1 MVFNFASSNSI
12 ARKLKQI
19 KEKTIYSHTSCCG
32 DLEEDDEAVESA
44 ELLWW
49 VSSWFKYSRALSPD
63 STQVTATTT
72 ITRIN
77 TNIHELW
84 INRSNIISILSE
96 HTSHNLKTKT
106 VFASKI
112 SKTITFVQVDQ

>member
-1 MVFNFASSNSI
+1 MMFNFTSSNSI

-49 VSSWFKYSRALSPD
+49 VSSWFKYSRALSQIPHM
-63 STQVTATTT
+63 SLLQQ
-72 ITRIN
+72 RLQ
-77 TNIHELW
+77 EL
-84 INRSNIISILSE
+84 ILIFMNYE
-96 HTSHNLKTKT
+96 
-106 VFASKI
+106 
-112 SKTITFVQVDQ
+112 